1 MSNASARH
9 SGVRKRGVAKAAVV
23 GAMKQVAAKVAEGA
37 CAASPE
43 ASVVDHAA
51 QGATVSSAY
60 EGLSPD
66 RCITKRALSEYVKCD
81 TLTDWRESLWSM
93 LKHSHKGTTHNHLS
107 RHRNRQVPEFASR
120 HSLRDEDAISFL
132 GTVAIG
138 IHAEELQYRE
148 LFADN
153 GLRNGP
159 WG

>member
-1 MSNASARH
+1 
-9 SGVRKRGVAKAAVV
+9 
-23 GAMKQVAAKVAEGA
+23 MKQVAAKVAEGA
-37 CAASPE
+37 CVAAAPE
-43 ASVVDHAA
+43 VSVVDHAA
-51 QGATVSSAY
+51 QGATVSSAC
-60 EGLSPD
+60 EALSPD
-66 RCITKRALSEYVKCD
+66 RCITKHSLSERIKCD

-120 HSLRDEDAISFL
+120 HSLRDENIINFPGAVVI
-132 GTVAIG
+132 V